1 MEAAGTI
8 ELKSG
13 CGGVFVSN
21 KTDKILKY
29 FEFKYP
35 NVHINVYRS
44 SKDPEVGRMLSFF
57 NAEGSA
63 ALNLDTGKV
72 DIQIRDDTF
81 RKSVLYEELA
91 HALQYHRDGNV
102 EVNSLDY
109 YKREIEV
116 AQCMLDKVSKG
127 RLRLNDDE
135 IVQTKSNL
143 RVYQEAVLN
152 LGGVI

>member
-1 MEAAGTI
+1 
-8 ELKSG
+8 
-13 CGGVFVSN
+13 
-21 KTDKILKY
+21 
-29 FEFKYP
+29 
-35 NVHINVYRS
+35 
-44 SKDPEVGRMLSFF
+44 MLSFF

-72 DIQIRDDTF
+72 DIQIKDDTF